1 MGIRFTHQKQQALTC
16 GDTSGTV
23 INPFFIHAAQ
33 SIGTHLCEGVD
44 RSPAMIKLHARYVQ
58 TSLELLTEISE
69 GHDWELK
76 AQVMLWVAS
85 GSIVMRLGSL
95 TASYIEK
102 SCDAIDAGG
111 LQFIPT
117 YGRPPAFSE
126 DLHERLSA
134 LSQIIYFENFIFLTC
149 GGPEPTRTAR
159 IEKEFRHQLQVSTV
173 PRHTTFRLP
182 ILAFRSRKSIRYCSR
197 YAH

>member
-1 MGIRFTHQKQQALTC
+1 MGIRFTPEKQRALSG

-23 INPFFIHAAQ
+23 IHPFFIYAAQ

-44 RSPAMIKLHARYVQ
+44 RSPAVIKLHARYVQ
-58 TSLELLTEISE
+58 TSLELLAEISE
-69 GHDWELK
+69 GRDWELK

-85 GSIVMRLGSL
+85 GSIVMRLGNL

-111 LQFIPT
+111 LQLVPT
-117 YGRPPAFSE
+117 YGRPPAYSE
-126 DLHERLSA
+126 DLHEKLSA

-149 GGPEPTRTAR
+149 GGPEPVRTAR
-159 IEKEFRHQLQVSTV
+159 IEREFRQQLQVSALRSL
-173 PRHTTFRLP
+173 PMFSLP
-182 ILAFRSRKSIRYCSR
+182 ISV
-197 YAH
+197 

>member
-1 MGIRFTHQKQQALTC
+1 
-16 GDTSGTV
+16 
-23 INPFFIHAAQ
+23 
-33 SIGTHLCEGVD
+33 
-44 RSPAMIKLHARYVQ
+44 MIKLHARYVQ
-58 TSLELLTEISE
+58 ASLELLTEISE

-76 AQVMLWVAS
+76 TQVMLWVAS
-85 GSIVMRLGSL
+85 GSIVMRLGVL

-149 GGPEPTRTAR
+149 GGPEPVRAAR
-159 IEKEFRHQLQVSTV
+159 IEKEFRHRLQVSTV
-173 PRHTTFRLP
+173 RRHTAFSLR
-182 ILAFRSRKSIRYCSR
+182 ILAFRCRKSTRCCSR
-197 YAH
+197 YAR

>member
-1 MGIRFTHQKQQALTC
+1 MCRINKLGIRFTSEKQRALSR

-44 RSPAMIKLHARYVQ
+44 RSPAMIKRHARYVQ
-58 TSLELLTEISE
+58 ASLELLTEISE

-76 AQVMLWVAS
+76 AQVMIWVAS
-85 GSIVMRLGSL
+85 GSIVMRLGNL
-95 TASYIEK
+95 TSTYVEK
-102 SCDAIDAGG
+102 SCDAVDAGG

-126 DLHERLSA
+126 VLHERLST
-134 LSQIIYFENFIFLTC
+134 LSHIIYLENFVFLTC
-149 GGPEPTRTAR
+149 GGAEPVRTAR
-159 IEKEFRHQLQVSTV
+159 IEKEFRHQLQVSALCRPTMFSLRISV
-173 PRHTTFRLP
+173 
-182 ILAFRSRKSIRYCSR
+182 
-197 YAH
+197 